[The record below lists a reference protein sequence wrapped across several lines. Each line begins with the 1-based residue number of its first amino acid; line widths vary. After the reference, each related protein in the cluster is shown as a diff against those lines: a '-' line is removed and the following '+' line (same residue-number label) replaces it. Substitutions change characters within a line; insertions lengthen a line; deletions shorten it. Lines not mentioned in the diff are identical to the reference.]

1 VSALPTRAPVSVKN
15 ALDKVRDSPGSTKA
29 RILVAAQDV
38 FAAKG
43 FEGASTREIAARAEV
58 NISSLHYHWE
68 SKETLY
74 LAIFERIFQQLV
86 DLLRNE
92 IAAPTSADDARS
104 VIERAMGLT
113 FDFYVDNPTVPKL
126 LMRRM
131 MESETVEQSAMRN
144 ALGPA
149 LKMFAEWTRSFAPDR
164 LPEKDVSFF
173 LLVVQSVLF
182 VSMLESPF
190 VSNLLGGNIHDPV
203 VRARVRGQVIHL
215 VATLL
220 GFDGQKASEASKGSG
235 PE

>member
-1 VSALPTRAPVSVKN
+1 MSGIPTRVPVSVKS
-15 ALDKVRDSPGSTKA
+15 ALDKVRESPGSTKA
-29 RILVAAQDV
+29 RILASAQDV

-86 DLLRNE
+86 DLLRDE
-92 IAAPTSADDARS
+92 ITTPSTDEDARD
-104 VIERAMGLT
+104 VIERAMGIT
-113 FDFYVDNPTVPKL
+113 FDFYVDNPTIPKL

-131 MESETVEQSAMRN
+131 METEPVEKSAMRD

-149 LKMFAEWTRSFAPDR
+149 LKVFSEWTRSFAPDR
-164 LPEKDVSFF
+164 LPEKDVAFF
-173 LLVVQSVLF
+173 MLVVQSVLF

-190 VSNLLGGNIHDPV
+190 VSSLLGGSVSDPAI
-203 VRARVRGQVIHL
+203 RARVRRQVIHL
-215 VATLL
+215 VVTLL
-220 GFDGQKASEASKGSG
+220 GVDSQKSFGGGKGG
-235 PE
+235 GEG

>member
-1 VSALPTRAPVSVKN
+1 VSALPTRAPVSVKS
-15 ALDKVRDSPGSTKA
+15 ALDKVREAPGSTKA
-29 RILVAAQDV
+29 RILAAAQDV

-86 DLLRNE
+86 DLLRDE
-92 IAAPTSADDARS
+92 VVTPTSAEEARS

-113 FDFYVDNPTVPKL
+113 FDFYVDHPTVPKL

-131 MESETVEQSAMRN
+131 MEAEAVEQEAMRN

-173 LLVVQSVLF
+173 ILVVQSVLF

-190 VSNLLGGNIHDPV
+190 VTNLLGGSVHEPA
-203 VRARVRGQVIHL
+203 VRARVRGQMIHL

-220 GFDGQKASEASKGSG
+220 GFDEQRTSGSQKGGGRE
-235 PE
+235 

>member
-1 VSALPTRAPVSVKN
+1 
-15 ALDKVRDSPGSTKA
+15 
-29 RILVAAQDV
+29 
-38 FAAKG
+38 
-43 FEGASTREIAARAEV
+43 
-58 NISSLHYHWE
+58 
-68 SKETLY
+68 
-74 LAIFERIFQQLV
+74 
-86 DLLRNE
+86 
-92 IAAPTSADDARS
+92 
-104 VIERAMGLT
+104 MGLT

-131 MESETVEQSAMRN
+131 MESEGVEQSAMRN

-149 LKMFAEWTRSFAPDR
+149 LKVFAEWTRSFAPDR

-190 VSNLLGGNIHDPV
+190 VSNLLGGSIHDPV

-220 GFDGQKASEASKGSG
+220 GFDGQKASEASKGSR

>member
-1 VSALPTRAPVSVKN
+1 VKS
-15 ALDKVRDSPGSTKA
+15 ALDKVRESPGSTKA
-29 RILVAAQDV
+29 RILASAQDV

-86 DLLRNE
+86 DLLRDQVATPQSDE
-92 IAAPTSADDARS
+92 DARA
-104 VIERAMGLT
+104 VIERAMGLV
-113 FDFYVDNPTVPKL
+113 FDFFVDHPTIPKL

-131 MESETVEQSAMRN
+131 METEPVEQSAMRDSV
-144 ALGPA
+144 GPA
-149 LKMFAEWTRSFAPDR
+149 LKVFSDWTRSFAPDR
-164 LPEKDVSFF
+164 LPDKDVSFF

-182 VSMLESPF
+182 MSMLESPF
-190 VSNLLGGNIHDPV
+190 VESLLGGNVHDTA
-203 VRARVRGQVIHL
+203 VRTRVRRQLIQL

-220 GFDGQKASEASKGSG
+220 GIDRSPSGKGGGGS
-235 PE
+235 

>member
-1 VSALPTRAPVSVKN
+1 MKS
-15 ALDKVRDSPGSTKA
+15 ALDKVRESPGSTKA
-29 RILVAAQDV
+29 RILAAAQEV

-86 DLLRNE
+86 DLLRDE
-92 IAAPTSADDARS
+92 IAAPTSADDARA

-113 FDFYVDNPTVPKL
+113 FDFYVDHPTVPKL

-131 MESETVEQSAMRN
+131 MEPETVEQSAMRN

-164 LPEKDVSFF
+164 LPEKDVAFF

-190 VSNLLGGNIHDPV
+190 VSNLLGGSVHDPV
-203 VRARVRGQVIHL
+203 VRARVRAQVIHL

-220 GFDGQKASEASKGSG
+220 GFDGQKTSGTSKGG
-235 PE
+235 GRE